1 MKFSSIFTIF
11 FASSLFIAP
20 LSLNAT
26 VQSDNQ
32 QDRSFLFFGKKKK
45 KAASQSEDAASSS
58 SSVSAY
64 EELVNDSSKIDQ
76 GMFNVIT
83 KGEDYYFEIPDSL
96 LGRDMLVV
104 NKMVRVPAELN
115 EAGVNRGINYNN
127 QMVCF
132 EYDPKAD
139 KVFVRQSRPLPLV
152 PDDASIA
159 LSVADNYISPIIA
172 SFKVE
177 AHNSDSTALV
187 IKVNDVYN
195 GNSTAFNNVFNDIN
209 LGTSVNSDLSRI
221 IRIKSFDNNI
231 HAIAELTTKVVEPSG
246 TVYVTVEVGS
256 SLLLLPEKPM
266 TRRYA
271 SPRVGYFS
279 DPVLRFSDDQQRVKK
294 SHFINRWRLEP
305 KPGEEADYL
314 AGRLVEP
321 AQPIVFYID
330 PSTPDRWRPYIKEGV
345 ESWQKAFE
353 MAGFKNAI
361 IARDIPEDEEI
372 DRDDMSYSVIN
383 YAASSRA
390 NAMGP
395 SITDPRSGE
404 ILEADIMWWHN
415 VIEMV
420 HDWIIVQ
427 TGAVNPDVRKPQL
440 PDGIMGDAMRFVAC
454 HEVGH
459 SLGLRH
465 NMTASSA
472 IPVDSLRSK
481 SYTDMLGG
489 TSSSIMDYAR
499 FNYVAQPGDNVTVMS
514 PNIGPYD
521 LLAIEYGYRWFG
533 KDNPEDEVA
542 DLQELLSNYTG
553 NLYIYSEAQD
563 MREGIDPRAQS
574 EDLGDNSMKAS
585 RYGIANLKRIM
596 PEIVKWTTTGEQGQ
610 DYDAASRL
618 YAAVLSQWSNYVYH
632 VLTNVGGIYVDNT
645 TVGDGKLTY
654 RFVEKDRQR
663 DAVQF
668 LIDEVFTT
676 PEWIVDADLTNYT
689 YVVLNSP
696 VGRIEQVPSF
706 MLTNMQSYIFWDLLT
721 DNRLIRMLENE
732 SRFGKNAFTA
742 IEMMDMLHN
751 AIFKTTLK
759 GGNPDVRQRRVQKNY
774 VDALITAACERQ
786 GVKSD
791 ILLADRSLDP
801 SVTFNNHGA
810 FCSHDECNR
819 GLGDRPAASRVLN
832 MYGTQANRVS
842 DVVSVKRGE
851 LMRIRQLMINNRN
864 TGDRAVR
871 YHYND
876 LLMRINSALGL
887 PQQ

>member
-1 MKFSSIFTIF
+1 
-11 FASSLFIAP
+11 
-20 LSLNAT
+20 
-26 VQSDNQ
+26 
-32 QDRSFLFFGKKKK
+32 
-45 KAASQSEDAASSS
+45 
-58 SSVSAY
+58 
-64 EELVNDSSKIDQ
+64 
-76 GMFNVIT
+76 
-83 KGEDYYFEIPDSL
+83 
-96 LGRDMLVV
+96 
-104 NKMVRVPAELN
+104 
-115 EAGVNRGINYNN
+115 
-127 QMVCF
+127 
-132 EYDPKAD
+132 
-139 KVFVRQSRPLPLV
+139 
-152 PDDASIA
+152 
-159 LSVADNYISPIIA
+159 
-172 SFKVE
+172 
-177 AHNSDSTALV
+177 
-187 IKVNDVYN
+187 
-195 GNSTAFNNVFNDIN
+195 
-209 LGTSVNSDLSRI
+209 
-221 IRIKSFDNNI
+221 
-231 HAIAELTTKVVEPSG
+231 
-246 TVYVTVEVGS
+246 
-256 SLLLLPEKPM
+256 
-266 TRRYA
+266 
-271 SPRVGYFS
+271 
-279 DPVLRFSDDQQRVKK
+279 
-294 SHFINRWRLEP
+294 
-305 KPGEEADYL
+305 
-314 AGRLVEP
+314 
-321 AQPIVFYID
+321 
-330 PSTPDRWRPYIKEGV
+330 
-345 ESWQKAFE
+345 
-353 MAGFKNAI
+353 
-361 IARDIPEDEEI
+361 
-372 DRDDMSYSVIN
+372 
-383 YAASSRA
+383 
-390 NAMGP
+390 
-395 SITDPRSGE
+395 
-404 ILEADIMWWHN
+404 
-415 VIEMV
+415 
-420 HDWIIVQ
+420 
-427 TGAVNPDVRKPQL
+427 
-440 PDGIMGDAMRFVAC
+440 
-454 HEVGH
+454 
-459 SLGLRH
+459 
-465 NMTASSA
+465 
-472 IPVDSLRSK
+472 
-481 SYTDMLGG
+481 
-489 TSSSIMDYAR
+489 
-499 FNYVAQPGDNVTVMS
+499 MS

>member
-440 PDGIMGDAMRFVAC
+440 PDSIMGDAMRFVAC

>member
-1 MKFSSIFTIF
+1 MRFSSIFKIF
-11 FASSLFIAP
+11 FASSLIIAP
-20 LSLNAT
+20 LSLSAT
-26 VQSDNQ
+26 ARPDNQ

-45 KAASQSEDAASSS
+45 KATSSSEDAAGSSS
-58 SSVSAY
+58 SPSAY

-76 GMFNVIT
+76 GMFNVIA

-104 NKMVRVPAELN
+104 NKMVRVPEELN

-127 QMVCF
+127 QMVRF

-152 PDDASIA
+152 PEDASIA

-177 AHNSDSTALV
+177 AHNPDSTALV
-187 IKVNDVYN
+187 IKVNDIYN

-246 TVYVTVEVGS
+246 TVYVTVEIGS

-345 ESWQKAFE
+345 EAWQKAFE

-361 IARDIPEDEEI
+361 VARDIPEDEEI

-427 TGAVNPDVRKPQL
+427 TGAVNPAVRKPQL
-440 PDGIMGDAMRFVAC
+440 PDSIMGDAMRFVAC

-585 RYGIANLKRIM
+585 RYGIANLKRIV
-596 PEIVKWTTTGEQGQ
+596 PEIVKWTTTGELGQ

-618 YAAVLSQWSNYVYH
+618 FAAVLSQWSNYVYH

-645 TVGDGKLTY
+645 TVGDGRPTY

-689 YVVLNSP
+689 YVILNSP

-732 SRFGKNAFTA
+732 SRSGKDAFTA

-759 GGNPDVRQRRVQKNY
+759 GGNPDVRERRVQKNY

-801 SVTFNNHGA
+801 RVAFSDHGA

-864 TGDRAVR
+864 AGDRAVR

-876 LLMRINSALGL
+876 MLMRINSALGL